1 MVSEDVLEKYRKAG
15 EIIRRVREEA
25 QGIIVE
31 DARLLDTA
39 EFIETK
45 IKEYGGGIAFPV
57 NISINEIAA
66 HYSPPARDESLFT
79 RGQYVKIDLGC
90 HIDGY
95 IADTAFTV
103 KVGEEKDTLMRASEE
118 ALEAAISI
126 IKVGIK
132 TRDIGEVIQNAI
144 TGHGYNP
151 IENLSGHGLAQYT
164 QHAPPTI
171 PNIPQGN
178 EYISEGD
185 IFAIEPFATDGAGK
199 VEDDEKVF
207 IFRFIAPR
215 PLRLPEAKKMM
226 ISIQRNYK
234 TLPFAER
241 WVAPDRKSE
250 FYLKTL
256 VRYGVIY
263 PYHILKEV
271 KGGNVTQFEHTV
283 HVTEEGCEVIT

>member
-1 MVSEDVLEKYRKAG
+1 MVSEDILEKYRKAG
-15 EIIRRVREEA
+15 EIIRAVREEA
-25 QGIIVE
+25 KDTIRE
-31 DARLLDTA
+31 DAKLLDVA
-39 EFIETK
+39 EFIEAK

-66 HYSPPARDESLFT
+66 HYSPPAKDESIF
-79 RGQYVKIDLGC
+79 RKGEYVKIDLGC

-103 KVGEEKDTLMRASEE
+103 KVGEEKDNLMIASEE
-118 ALEAAISI
+118 ALAAAIST
-126 IKVGIK
+126 IKAGIK
-132 TRDIGEVIQNAI
+132 TRDIGEAIQKTI
-144 TGHGYNP
+144 TGHGFKP

-164 QHAPPTI
+164 QHAPPSI
-171 PNIPQGN
+171 PNIPFGN

-185 IFAIEPFATDGAGK
+185 VFAIEPFATDGAGK

-215 PLRLPEAKKMM
+215 PLRLAEAKKMM
-226 ISIQRNYK
+226 MTIQKNYK

-263 PYHILKEV
+263 PYHILKEI
-271 KGGNVTQFEHTV
+271 KGGNVTQYEHTV